1 MFRSEEETLRARLK
15 EAEQERD
22 ACRQEN
28 ERLRK
33 LRPFWDAFMSRAS
46 GTLLTLVVLALAGAA
61 YVSCE
66 TAENRRLAAERQG
79 QIVLHQ
85 LHLQEMRDASPP
97 EGVSSVAWLWCIDHC
112 ARYQSLVPGHFMFE
126 GIITGRLGTT
136 IEVDGPW
143 VHRAENQTRRFEA
156 DLPSGISIGSV
167 VRVTEDCTNQ
177 GVTGSCAVVSV
188 RESPTYREHL
198 AR

>member
-143 VHRAENQTRRFEA
+143 VHRAENQTSGSSFGDFYRF
-156 DLPSGISIGSV
+156 
-167 VRVTEDCTNQ
+167 C
-177 GVTGSCAVVSV
+177 GSCDRRLHKSRRDWVLCRCFCKRKSYVS
-188 RESPTYREHL
+188 
-198 AR
+198 